1 MRRPSL
7 GPRIMR
13 GIYLIWKKTTINV
26 KNGYIPHTWSPRD
39 QQDVKRAL
47 RYLGL
52 LVDWSE
58 AQGKGKEE
66 EDATAETDVA

>member
-7 GPRIMR
+7 GPRIIH
-13 GIYLIWKKTTINV
+13 GIYLIWRKITVNLE
-26 KNGYIPHTWSPRD
+26 NGYIPHWWTVRD

-52 LVDWSE
+52 LVDWDE
-58 AQGKGKEE
+58 ERGKEE
-66 EDATAETDVA
+66 EDATTETDVA